1 MAGLNPKKTVA
12 IDIGS
17 STVKAVQLKR
27 AGRGFELEHFGVA
40 ELYPGSDRRS
50 SNLSL
55 REARIEATQQALLNA
70 GISAKHAV
78 AAVSGESIIV
88 RYIQLPDMPEN
99 ELKGAI
105 RWEAEDYIP
114 FPINEVYL
122 DSVLLGR
129 SEAGKMEVL
138 LVAAKKEVV
147 ADANEVLKACNLQ
160 PAIVD
165 IDSFAFLNCFEA
177 NYSPNP
183 SEVIALINIGSE
195 TTNLNIF
202 LGGSSRFCRDIFIAG
217 DSISYTIQQRANC
230 TFSRAEELKIKE
242 GAPQEIVS
250 DTEHDMVS
258 RSSLLDTIRGTV
270 EKITGEELNQDSP
283 EFVAGTVIKQALGQ
297 LTNEIKRSI
306 QFYENQG
313 NGRQVARVVIGGGTS
328 SMKNLDSY
336 LCQELKL
343 PVEVL
348 DPLRN
353 IGFAGNAA
361 ERKRLEKTRHLLGVS
376 IGLGLRVFD

>member
-17 STVKAVQLKR
+17 STVKAVQLKK
-27 AGRGFELEHFGVA
+27 AGRGFELEKFGVA
-40 ELYPGSDRRS
+40 ELYPGGDKRN
-50 SNLSL
+50 SNVGL

-70 GISAKHAV
+70 GISAKQAI

-114 FPINEVYL
+114 FPIDEVYL

-129 SEAGKMEVL
+129 SEAGKMDVL
-138 LVAAKKEVV
+138 LVAAKKETV
-147 ADANEVLKACNLQ
+147 ADANEVLKACSLS
-160 PAIVD
+160 AAVVD
-165 IDSFAFLNCFEA
+165 VDSFAFLNCFEA
-177 NYSPNP
+177 NYNPNP
-183 SEVIALINIGSE
+183 SEVIALINIGAE
-195 TTNLNIF
+195 VTNLNIF
-202 LGGSSRFCRDIFIAG
+202 VGGSSRFCRDITIAG
-217 DSISYTIQQRANC
+217 DSVSQSIQQRANC
-230 TFSRAEELKIKE
+230 TFTRAEELKIKE
-242 GAPQEIVS
+242 GAPTEAAQEADQDLVS
-250 DTEHDMVS
+250 G
-258 RSSLLDTIRGTV
+258 SSLLDTIRGTV

-283 EFVAGTVIKQALGQ
+283 EFVAGSVIKQTLGQ

-313 NGRQVARVVIGGGTS
+313 NGRQVQRVVIGGGTANL
-328 SMKNLDSY
+328 KNLDTY

-343 PVEVL
+343 QVEVL

-361 ERKRLEKTRHLLGVS
+361 ERQRLDKVRHLLGVG
-376 IGLGLRVFD
+376 IGLALRAFD